1 MEITNKVGKVRIVWK
16 NIGPCFYGLFEHY
29 TSTLIAVIY
38 NFLVFA
44 QTKQIHCLEETLF
57 ILWMQK
63 CRQLYYCYS
72 TQNWLSRAFDLI
84 KVEH

>member
-63 CRQLYYCYS
+63 CRNCIIVTPHRTDCHGL
-72 TQNWLSRAFDLI
+72 LI
-84 KVEH
+84 L

>member
-57 ILWMQK
+57 ILCFG
-63 CRQLYYCYS
+63 CRNADNCIIVTLHRTDCHG
-72 TQNWLSRAFDLI
+72 LLI
-84 KVEH
+84 L